1 MVKMKEKHIFLLDGQ
16 QNFTEV
22 FGEILEELCIKFSCF
37 TDVGECFDRIHNNN
51 CDLLSID
58 LQMADADAITL
69 VRNVKRSFPWL
80 AILTIADNGD
90 IPTAV
95 KAIKAGAADVI
106 EIPLNRYYFL
116 NKIESLFQQ
125 NKTEIDKPLTQ
136 KEMGVLRLIHEG
148 KSNKKTA
155 YLLRRS
161 TRTIEVHRRNIMQ
174 KLGVDNKIGLIKQA
188 ALMGLLKIP
197 NIHNKEILDENNQ

>member
-1 MVKMKEKHIFLLDGQ
+1 MLIP
-16 QNFTEV
+16 
-22 FGEILEELCIKFSCF
+22 
-37 TDVGECFDRIHNNN
+37 
-51 CDLLSID
+51 
-58 LQMADADAITL
+58 
-69 VRNVKRSFPWL
+69 VRDVKRLFPWFSVQ
-80 AILTIADNGD
+80 AIAGSGN
-90 IPTAV
+90 IPTVV

-106 EIPLNRYYFL
+106 EIPLNRNYFL

-136 KEMGVLRLIHEG
+136 KEMGVLRFIHEG

-155 YLLRRS
+155 YLLRHS

-188 ALMGLLKIP
+188 ALMGLLQIP
-197 NIHNKEILDENNQ
+197 NIHNKEVLDENNRWVSDRKWLSFHMP

>member
-22 FGEILEELCIKFSCF
+22 FGENLEELCIKFSCF
-37 TDVGECFDRIHNNN
+37 TDVGECFDRIRNNN

>member
-174 KLGVDNKIGLIKQA
+174 KLGVDNKIGLIKKA
-188 ALMGLLKIP
+188 AMIGLLEIP
-197 NIHNKEILDENNQ
+197 NSHTKDVLDENNQ